1 MLNFE
6 YKGISQ
12 GKYVEGEIEALNNAE
27 AAHKLKD
34 KKVIITKLK
43 ETKKKKVVTKKEKTS
58 FSFGTGIKPQEILI
72 FCKQFAT
79 MLRAG
84 LPVLNTLD
92 MLEGQTSRPPMKK
105 VISTIKKD
113 LESGNALSKCFEKHT
128 KIFDTVVVNLI
139 KAGEA
144 SGKLDTFL
152 QKIVTNLE
160 KREKIKSQI
169 KSALFYP
176 GVLFSVAILVTVFM
190 LMNVVPTFVNMY
202 EGMGMADDLPTPT
215 AVIMSMSEFVR
226 SSGGFFLLV
235 FIISFVFGFKF
246 LIKKNYEV
254 RKNWHRIMMKLPI
267 FGNLIRKSILAKVS
281 LVLGNLNQ
289 AGVDLIES
297 IDIAKS
303 VTDNVIVVEALE
315 RIKKGVFSGE
325 TLADLFNKEKIF
337 PPTFSQL
344 ISVGEQTG
352 SLDEMFGS
360 VALYYEEE
368 FDVAVANLA
377 SLIEP
382 IMIVFMGITIGGL
395 MLAMYAPIF
404 NVGAIIGWL
413 LVILGLIKIIDL
425 FEDNLHNNKNIKT
438 LMRI

>member
-6 YKGISQ
+6 YKGISY

-27 AAHKLKD
+27 AAHKLKEQ
-34 KKVIITKLK
+34 KVIITKLK
-43 ETKKKKVVTKKEKTS
+43 ETKKKKVVTKKEKKS
-58 FSFGTGIKPQEILI
+58 FSFGTGVKAQEILI

-84 LPVLNTLD
+84 LPVLNTLE
-92 MLEGQTSRPPMKK
+92 MLDSQTKRPGMKK
-105 VISTIKKD
+105 VIQTIKKD
-113 LESGNALSKCFEKHT
+113 LESGNALSKCFEKHP
-128 KIFDTVVVNLI
+128 KVFDTVVVNLI

-152 QKIVTNLE
+152 QKIVTSLE

-202 EGMGMADDLPTPT
+202 EGMGMGDDLPTPT
-215 AVIMSMSEFVR
+215 AVIMSMSEFIR

-235 FIISFVFGFKF
+235 FLILFIVGFKY
-246 LIKKNYEV
+246 LISKNYNV
-254 RKNWHRIMMKLPI
+254 KKAWHKTMLKLPV
-267 FGNLIRKSILAKVS
+267 FGNLINKSILAKVS

-303 VTDNVIVVEALE
+303 VTDNVVVIEALE
-315 RIKKGVFSGE
+315 NIKKGVFSGE
-325 TLADLFNKEKIF
+325 TLTDLFGKEKIF

-360 VALYYEEE
+360 VAIYYEEE

-404 NVGAIIGWL
+404 NVGAIIG
-413 LVILGLIKIIDL
+413 
-425 FEDNLHNNKNIKT
+425 
-438 LMRI
+438 

>member
-6 YKGISQ
+6 YKGISY

-27 AAHKLKD
+27 AAHKLKEQ
-34 KKVIITKLK
+34 KVIITKLK
-43 ETKKKKVVTKKEKTS
+43 EAKKKKAVVKKEKKS
-58 FSFGTGIKPQEILI
+58 FSFGTGIKAQEILI

-84 LPVLNTLD
+84 LPVLNTLE
-92 MLEGQTSRPPMKK
+92 MLEGQTTRPPMKK
-105 VISTIKKD
+105 VIQTIKID
-113 LESGNALSKCFEKHT
+113 LESGNALSKCFEKHP

-152 QKIVTNLE
+152 QKIVVSLE

-202 EGMGMADDLPTPT
+202 EGMGMGDDLPTPT

-226 SSGGFFLLV
+226 SSGGLFLLI
-235 FIISFVFGFKF
+235 FIILFVVGFKY
-246 LIKKNYEV
+246 LMTKNYNIKKA
-254 RKNWHRIMMKLPI
+254 WHKTMLKLPV
-267 FGNLIRKSILAKVS
+267 FGNLINKSILAKVS

-303 VTDNVIVVEALE
+303 VTDNVVVVEALE
-315 RIKKGVFSGE
+315 NIKKGVFSGE
-325 TLADLFNKEKIF
+325 TLTDLFGKEKIF

-360 VALYYEEE
+360 VAIYYEEE

-404 NVGAIIGWL
+404 NVGAII
-413 LVILGLIKIIDL
+413 
-425 FEDNLHNNKNIKT
+425 N
-438 LMRI
+438 

>member
-27 AAHKLKD
+27 AAHKLKEQ
-34 KKVIITKLK
+34 KIIITKLK
-43 ETKKKKVVTKKEKTS
+43 EAKKKKVVTKKEKTS

-84 LPVLNTLD
+84 LPVLNTLE
-92 MLEGQTSRPPMKK
+92 MLEGQTKRPPMKK
-105 VISTIKKD
+105 VIQTIKKD
-113 LESGNALSKCFEKHT
+113 LESGNALSKCFDKHP

-152 QKIVTNLE
+152 QKIVLNLE

-176 GVLFSVAILVTVFM
+176 AVLFSVAMLVTVFM
-190 LMNVVPTFVNMY
+190 LMNVVPTFVDMY
-202 EGMGMADDLPTPT
+202 EGMGMGDDLPTPT

-226 SSGGFFLLV
+226 SAGGFYLLIS
-235 FIISFVFGFKF
+235 IILFVVGFKY
-246 LIKKNYEV
+246 LISKNYNV
-254 RKNWHRIMMKLPI
+254 KKGWHQIMLTLPI
-267 FGNLIRKSILAKVS
+267 FGNLINKSILAKVS

-303 VTDNVIVVEALE
+303 VTDNVIVIEALE
-315 RIKKGVFSGE
+315 NIKKGVFSGE
-325 TLADLFNKEKIF
+325 TLTDLFNKEKIF
-337 PPTFSQL
+337 PATFTQL

-360 VALYYEEE
+360 VAIYYEEE

-404 NVGAIIGWL
+404 NVGAIIG
-413 LVILGLIKIIDL
+413 
-425 FEDNLHNNKNIKT
+425 
-438 LMRI
+438 

>member
-34 KKVIITKLK
+34 QKVIITKLK
-43 ETKKKKVVTKKEKTS
+43 EAKKKKTVVKKEKKS
-58 FSFGTGIKPQEILI
+58 FSFGTGIKAQEILI

-84 LPVLNTLD
+84 LPVLNTLE
-92 MLEGQTSRPPMKK
+92 MLEGQTTRPPMKK
-105 VISTIKKD
+105 VIQTIKKD
-113 LESGNALSKCFEKHT
+113 LESGNALSKCFEKHP

-152 QKIVTNLE
+152 QKIVISLE

-202 EGMGMADDLPTPT
+202 EGMGMGDDLPTPT
-215 AVIMSMSEFVR
+215 AVIMSMSEFIR
-226 SSGGFFLLV
+226 SSGGFFLLI
-235 FIISFVFGFKF
+235 FIILFVVGFKY
-246 LIKKNYEV
+246 LISKNYNV
-254 RKNWHRIMMKLPI
+254 KKAWHKTMLKLPV
-267 FGNLIRKSILAKVS
+267 FGNLINKSILAKVS

-303 VTDNVIVVEALE
+303 VTDNVVVIEALE
-315 RIKKGVFSGE
+315 NIKKGVFSGE
-325 TLADLFNKEKIF
+325 TLTDLFGKEKIF

-360 VALYYEEE
+360 VAIYYEEE

-404 NVGAIIGWL
+404 NVGAIIG
-413 LVILGLIKIIDL
+413 
-425 FEDNLHNNKNIKT
+425 
-438 LMRI
+438 

>member
-6 YKGISQ
+6 YKGISL

-27 AAHKLKD
+27 AAHKLKEQ
-34 KKVIITKLK
+34 KVIITKLK
-43 ETKKKKVVTKKEKTS
+43 EAKKKKAVTKKEKKS
-58 FSFGTGIKPQEILI
+58 FTFGTGIKAQEILI

-84 LPVLNTLD
+84 LPVLNTLE
-92 MLEGQTSRPPMKK
+92 MLEGQTTRPPMKK
-105 VISTIKKD
+105 VIQTIKKD
-113 LESGNALSKCFEKHT
+113 LESGNALSKCFEKHP

-152 QKIVTNLE
+152 QKIVVSLE

-202 EGMGMADDLPTPT
+202 EGMGMGDDLPTPT

-226 SSGGFFLLV
+226 SSGGLFLLI
-235 FIISFVFGFKF
+235 FIILFVVGFKY
-246 LIKKNYEV
+246 LISKNYGV
-254 RKNWHRIMMKLPI
+254 KKTWHKIMLKLPV
-267 FGNLIRKSILAKVS
+267 FGNLINKSILAKVS

-303 VTDNVIVVEALE
+303 VTDNVIVVESLE
-315 RIKKGVFSGE
+315 NIKKGVFSGE
-325 TLADLFNKEKIF
+325 TLTDLFAKEKIF

-360 VALYYEEE
+360 VAIYYEEE

-382 IMIVFMGITIGGL
+382 IMIVFMGVTIGGL

-404 NVGAIIGWL
+404 NVGAIIG
-413 LVILGLIKIIDL
+413 
-425 FEDNLHNNKNIKT
+425 
-438 LMRI
+438 

>member
-6 YKGISQ
+6 YKGISY

-27 AAHKLKD
+27 AAHKLKEQ
-34 KKVIITKLK
+34 KVIITKLK
-43 ETKKKKVVTKKEKTS
+43 ETKKKKPVVKKEKKS
-58 FSFGTGIKPQEILI
+58 FSFGTGIKAQEILI

-84 LPVLNTLD
+84 LPVLNTLE
-92 MLEGQTSRPPMKK
+92 MLEGQTTRPPMKK
-105 VISTIKKD
+105 VINTIKKD
-113 LESGNALSKCFEKHT
+113 LESGNALSKCFEKHP

-152 QKIVTNLE
+152 QKIVVSLE

-202 EGMGMADDLPTPT
+202 EGMGMGDDLPTPT

-226 SSGGFFLLV
+226 SSGGLFLLI
-235 FIISFVFGFKF
+235 FIILFVVGFKY
-246 LIKKNYEV
+246 LMTKNYNIKKG
-254 RKNWHRIMMKLPI
+254 WHKTMLKLPV
-267 FGNLIRKSILAKVS
+267 FGNLINKSILAKVS

-303 VTDNVIVVEALE
+303 VTDNVIVIEALE
-315 RIKKGVFSGE
+315 NIKKGVFSGE
-325 TLADLFNKEKIF
+325 TLTDLFAKEKVF

-360 VALYYEEE
+360 VAIYYEEE

-382 IMIVFMGITIGGL
+382 IMIVFMGVTIGGL

-404 NVGAIIGWL
+404 NVGAII
-413 LVILGLIKIIDL
+413 
-425 FEDNLHNNKNIKT
+425 N
-438 LMRI
+438 

>member
-6 YKGISQ
+6 YKGISY

-27 AAHKLKD
+27 AAHKLKEQ
-34 KKVIITKLK
+34 KVIITKLK
-43 ETKKKKVVTKKEKTS
+43 ETKKKKTVVKKDKKS
-58 FSFGTGIKPQEILI
+58 FSFGTGIKAQEILI

-84 LPVLNTLD
+84 LPVLNTLE
-92 MLEGQTSRPPMKK
+92 MLDGQTKRPGMKN
-105 VISTIKKD
+105 VIQTIKKD
-113 LESGNALSKCFEKHT
+113 LESGNALSKCFEKHP
-128 KIFDTVVVNLI
+128 KVFDTVVVNLI

-144 SGKLDTFL
+144 SGKLDIFL
-152 QKIVTNLE
+152 QKIVVSLE

-176 GVLFSVAILVTVFM
+176 GVLFSVAILVTIFM

-202 EGMGMADDLPTPT
+202 EGMGMGDDLPTPT
-215 AVIMSMSEFVR
+215 AVIMSMSEFIR

-235 FIISFVFGFKF
+235 IIILFVVGFKF
-246 LIKKNYEV
+246 LISKNYNI
-254 RKNWHRIMMKLPI
+254 KKAWHQALLKMPV
-267 FGNLIRKSILAKVS
+267 FGNLINKSILAKVS

-303 VTDNVIVVEALE
+303 VTDNVVVIESLE
-315 RIKKGVFSGE
+315 NIKKGVFSGE
-325 TLADLFNKEKIF
+325 TLTDLFHKEKIF

-360 VALYYEEE
+360 VAIYYEEE
-368 FDVAVANLA
+368 FDVAVGNLS

-404 NVGAIIGWL
+404 NVGAII
-413 LVILGLIKIIDL
+413 
-425 FEDNLHNNKNIKT
+425 N
-438 LMRI
+438 

>member
-6 YKGISQ
+6 YKGIAL

-43 ETKKKKVVTKKEKTS
+43 EAKKKKVVTKKEKTS

-105 VISTIKKD
+105 VIATIKKD

-152 QKIVTNLE
+152 QKIVINLE

-190 LMNVVPTFVNMY
+190 LMNVVPTFVDMY

-235 FIISFVFGFKF
+235 FIISFVVGFKF

-267 FGNLIRKSILAKVS
+267 FGNLIQKSILAKVS

-325 TLADLFNKEKIF
+325 SLTDLFNKEKIF

-352 SLDEMFGS
+352 SLDEMFNS
-360 VALYYEEE
+360 IAIYYEEE

-404 NVGAIIGWL
+404 NVGAIIG
-413 LVILGLIKIIDL
+413 
-425 FEDNLHNNKNIKT
+425 
-438 LMRI
+438 

>member
-6 YKGISQ
+6 YKGISL

-27 AAHKLKD
+27 AAHKLKE

-43 ETKKKKVVTKKEKTS
+43 EAKKKKVVSKKEKTPI
-58 FSFGTGIKPQEILI
+58 SFGTGIKPQEILI

-84 LPVLNTLD
+84 LPVLNTLE

-105 VISTIKKD
+105 VIATIKKD

-152 QKIVTNLE
+152 QKIVVNLE

-176 GVLFSVAILVTVFM
+176 GVLFSVAVLVTVFM

-235 FIISFVFGFKF
+235 FIISFVVGFKF

-254 RKNWHRIMMKLPI
+254 RKNWHRVTLKLPI
-267 FGNLIRKSILAKVS
+267 FGNLIQKSILAKVS

-315 RIKKGVFSGE
+315 NIKKGVFSGE
-325 TLADLFNKEKIF
+325 SLTDLFNKEKIF

-352 SLDEMFGS
+352 SLDEMFTS
-360 VALYYEEE
+360 IAIYYEEE

-404 NVGAIIGWL
+404 NVGAIIG
-413 LVILGLIKIIDL
+413 
-425 FEDNLHNNKNIKT
+425 
-438 LMRI
+438 

>member
-1 MLNFE
+1 
-6 YKGISQ
+6 
-12 GKYVEGEIEALNNAE
+12 
-27 AAHKLKD
+27 
-34 KKVIITKLK
+34 
-43 ETKKKKVVTKKEKTS
+43 
-58 FSFGTGIKPQEILI
+58 
-72 FCKQFAT
+72 

-84 LPVLNTLD
+84 LPVLNTLE
-92 MLEGQTSRPPMKK
+92 MLDGQTKRPPMKK
-105 VISTIKKD
+105 VIQTIKKD
-113 LESGNALSKCFEKHT
+113 LESGNALSKCFDKHP

-152 QKIVTNLE
+152 QKIVLNLE

-176 GVLFSVAILVTVFM
+176 AVLFSVAMLVTVFM
-190 LMNVVPTFVNMY
+190 LMNVVPTFVDMY
-202 EGMGMADDLPTPT
+202 ENMGMGDDLPTPT

-226 SSGGFFLLV
+226 SSGCLFLLIYIIL
-235 FIISFVFGFKF
+235 FIVGFKY
-246 LIKKNYEV
+246 LISKNYNV
-254 RKNWHRIMMKLPI
+254 KKAWHQTMLKLPI
-267 FGNLIRKSILAKVS
+267 FGNLINKSILAKVS

-303 VTDNVIVVEALE
+303 VTDNVIVIEALE
-315 RIKKGVFSGE
+315 NIKKGVFSGE
-325 TLADLFNKEKIF
+325 TLTDLFNKEKIF
-337 PPTFSQL
+337 PATFSQL

-360 VALYYEEE
+360 VAIYYEEE

-404 NVGAIIGWL
+404 NVGAVIG
-413 LVILGLIKIIDL
+413 
-425 FEDNLHNNKNIKT
+425 
-438 LMRI
+438 

>member
-1 MLNFE
+1 MINFA
-6 YKGISQ
+6 YKGISL
-12 GKYVEGEIEALNNAE
+12 GKYVEGEIEALNNTE
-27 AAHKLKD
+27 AAHKLKEQ
-34 KKVIITKLK
+34 KVIITNLK
-43 ETKKKKVVTKKEKTS
+43 ESKKKVPFVKKERTPIT
-58 FSFGTGIKPQEILI
+58 FGTGIKAQEILI
-72 FCKQFAT
+72 FCKQFGT

-84 LPVLNTLD
+84 LPVLNTLE
-92 MLEGQTSRPPMKK
+92 MLEGQTKRPPMKK
-105 VISTIKKD
+105 VIQTIKKD
-113 LESGNALSKCFEKHT
+113 LESGNALSKCFEKHP
-128 KIFDTVVVNLI
+128 KVFDTVVVNLI

-152 QKIVTNLE
+152 TKIVINLE

-176 GVLFSVAILVTVFM
+176 GVLFSVAILVTIFM
-190 LMNVVPTFVNMY
+190 LTNVVPTFVNMY

-215 AVIMSMSEFVR
+215 AVIMAMSEFV
-226 SSGGFFLLV
+226 SSWKGVFLLI
-235 FIISFVFGFKF
+235 FLILFVVGFKF
-246 LIKKNYEV
+246 LISKNYNI
-254 RKNWHRIMMKLPI
+254 KKKWHQVMLKLPI
-267 FGNLIRKSILAKVS
+267 FGNLINKSILAKVS

-303 VTDNVIVVEALE
+303 VTDNVVIIEALE
-315 RIKKGVFSGE
+315 NIKKGVFSGRSLTE
-325 TLADLFNKEKIF
+325 LFNKETIF
-337 PPTFSQL
+337 PATFTQL

-360 VALYYEEE
+360 IAIYYEEE
-368 FDVAVANLA
+368 FDVAVSNLA

-404 NVGAIIGWL
+404 NVGAIIG
-413 LVILGLIKIIDL
+413 
-425 FEDNLHNNKNIKT
+425 
-438 LMRI
+438 

>member
-6 YKGISQ
+6 YKGISY

-27 AAHKLKD
+27 AAHKLKEQ
-34 KKVIITKLK
+34 KVIITKLK
-43 ETKKKKVVTKKEKTS
+43 ETKKKKAVTKKEKKS
-58 FSFGTGIKPQEILI
+58 FSFGTGVKAQEILI

-84 LPVLNTLD
+84 LPVLNTLE
-92 MLEGQTSRPPMKK
+92 MLDGQTKRPGMKK
-105 VISTIKKD
+105 VIQTIKKD
-113 LESGNALSKCFEKHT
+113 LESGNALSKCFEKHP
-128 KIFDTVVVNLI
+128 KVFDTVVVNLI

-144 SGKLDTFL
+144 SGKLDIFL
-152 QKIVTNLE
+152 QKIVVSLE

-190 LMNVVPTFVNMY
+190 LMKVVPTFVNMY
-202 EGMGMADDLPTPT
+202 EGMGMGDDLPTPT
-215 AVIMSMSEFVR
+215 AVIMSMSEFIR
-226 SSGGFFLLV
+226 SSGGFFLLI
-235 FIISFVFGFKF
+235 FLITFVVGFKF
-246 LIKKNYEV
+246 LINKNYNI
-254 RKNWHRIMMKLPI
+254 KKAWHQTLLKMPV
-267 FGNLIRKSILAKVS
+267 FGNLINKSILAKVS

-303 VTDNVIVVEALE
+303 VTDNVVVIESLE
-315 RIKKGVFSGE
+315 NIKKGVFSGE
-325 TLADLFNKEKIF
+325 TLTDLFHKEKIF

-360 VALYYEEE
+360 VAIYYEEE
-368 FDVAVANLA
+368 FDVAVGNLS

-404 NVGAIIGWL
+404 NVGAII
-413 LVILGLIKIIDL
+413 
-425 FEDNLHNNKNIKT
+425 N
-438 LMRI
+438 

>member
-6 YKGISQ
+6 YKGISL

-27 AAHKLKD
+27 AAHKLKEQ
-34 KKVIITKLK
+34 KIIITRLK
-43 ETKKKKVVTKKEKTS
+43 EAKKKKVVSKKEKMS
-58 FSFGTGIKPQEILI
+58 FSFGTGIKPQEIMI

-84 LPVLNTLD
+84 LPVLNTLE
-92 MLEGQTSRPPMKK
+92 MLEGQTSGLPMKK
-105 VISTIKKD
+105 VIQTIKKD
-113 LESGNALSKCFEKHT
+113 LESGNALSKSFEKHG

-152 QKIVTNLE
+152 QKIVINLE

-176 GVLFSVAILVTVFM
+176 GVLFTVAIAVTVFM
-190 LMNVVPTFVNMY
+190 LMNVVPTFVKMY
-202 EGMGMADDLPTPT
+202 EGMGMGDELPTPT
-215 AVIMSMSEFVR
+215 AVIMAMSSFVR

-235 FIISFVFGFKF
+235 FIISFVVGFKY
-246 LIKKNYEV
+246 LVSKNYEV
-254 RKNWHRIMMKLPI
+254 RKKWHQTMLKIPI
-267 FGNLIRKSILAKVS
+267 FGNLIQKSILAKVS

-315 RIKKGVFSGE
+315 NIKKGVFSGE
-325 TLADLFNKEKIF
+325 SLTILFNKEKIF
-337 PPTFSQL
+337 PTTFSQL

-360 VALYYEEE
+360 IAIYYEEE

-404 NVGAIIGWL
+404 NVGAIIG
-413 LVILGLIKIIDL
+413 
-425 FEDNLHNNKNIKT
+425 
-438 LMRI
+438 

>member
-6 YKGISQ
+6 YKGISY

-27 AAHKLKD
+27 AAHKLKEQ
-34 KKVIITKLK
+34 KVIITKLK
-43 ETKKKKVVTKKEKTS
+43 ETKKKKAIVKKEKKS
-58 FSFGTGIKPQEILI
+58 LSFGTGVKAQEILI

-84 LPVLNTLD
+84 LPVLNTLE
-92 MLEGQTSRPPMKK
+92 MLDGQTKRPGMKK
-105 VISTIKKD
+105 VIQTIKKD
-113 LESGNALSKCFEKHT
+113 LESGNALSKCFEKHP
-128 KIFDTVVVNLI
+128 KVFDTVVVNLI

-152 QKIVTNLE
+152 QKIVVSLE

-190 LMNVVPTFVNMY
+190 LMKVVPTFVNMY
-202 EGMGMADDLPTPT
+202 EGMGMGDDLPTPT
-215 AVIMSMSEFVR
+215 AVIMSMSEFIR
-226 SSGGFFLLV
+226 SSGGFFLLI
-235 FIISFVFGFKF
+235 FLITFVVGFKF
-246 LIKKNYEV
+246 LINKNYNI
-254 RKNWHRIMMKLPI
+254 KKAWHQTLLKMPV
-267 FGNLIRKSILAKVS
+267 FGNLINKSILAKVS

-303 VTDNVIVVEALE
+303 VTDNVVVIESLE
-315 RIKKGVFSGE
+315 NIKKGVFSGE
-325 TLADLFNKEKIF
+325 TLTDLFHKEKIF

-352 SLDEMFGS
+352 SSDEMFGS
-360 VALYYEEE
+360 VAIYYEEE
-368 FDVAVANLA
+368 FDVAVGNLS

-404 NVGAIIGWL
+404 NVGAII
-413 LVILGLIKIIDL
+413 
-425 FEDNLHNNKNIKT
+425 N
-438 LMRI
+438 

>member
-235 FIISFVFGFKF
+235 FIVSFVFGFKF

-352 SLDEMFGS
+352 SLDEMFSS
-360 VALYYEEE
+360 VALYCEEE

-404 NVGAIIGWL
+404 NVGAIIG
-413 LVILGLIKIIDL
+413 
-425 FEDNLHNNKNIKT
+425 
-438 LMRI
+438 